1 MAVNHDTT
9 AKGAAAAGRFARRRP
24 SLAPPVQPLGLG
36 ALARDLFRRF
46 RNEHAAF
53 LFACAY
59 LVIEYNRLQMVW
71 PVLDVIPWA
80 QTLLLLS
87 LFFALRDPLSRR
99 PPLGAVV
106 PMTAF
111 ALSVLLSTAFAYL
124 PSKALSEWTMFFGWY
139 VVVLLLAGVITT
151 RQRLLLFL
159 VVYYL
164 VNLKMAQHG
173 FRVWAGRGFG
183 FAGWGATGS
192 PGWFQNSGEFGMQM
206 AVFLPIV
213 IAHIATLRHRVSKS
227 VRLLLYGIGLVVVS
241 SIIAS
246 NSRGAVAALAA
257 VGLWTLTYARHRA
270 RWSLWQLQPR
280 WCLVVMPQEFKA
292 RFETAGADD
301 TSTYRLT
308 YWKYAIDAVAERP
321 MFGVGFRNWPEYVVS
336 NYPELIGLESGK
348 GVEAIHNTYLEA
360 TTELGLVGAIVY
372 VFILLQ
378 IFVMNRAT
386 ARRTARSSDYLVSAT
401 AQGLNGSLF
410 AMLVASTFMSVLY
423 YPFVW
428 VLLALTVCTAG
439 VAVSRQPLHAGTRSA
454 GVQPF
459 VGVRRREQRRLQ
471 PNRSARGSHG
481 GTRPR
486 SVCAETLP

>member
-9 AKGAAAAGRFARRRP
+9 TKGAAAAGRFARRRP
-24 SLAPPVQPLGLG
+24 SLAPPVQALGLG

-213 IAHIATLRHRVSKS
+213 IAHIATLRHRASKS
-227 VRLLLYGIGLVVVS
+227 VRLLLYGTALVVVS

-257 VGLWTLTYARHRA
+257 VGLWSLTYARHRIRA
-270 RWSLWQLQPR
+270 LVLVAATVALV
-280 WCLVVMPQEFKA
+280 LVVMPQEFKA

-308 YWKYAIDAVAERP
+308 YWKYAIDVFAERP
-321 MFGVGFRNWPEYVVS
+321 MFGVGFRNWPEYVVA

-372 VFILLQ
+372 VCILLQ
-378 IFVMNRAT
+378 IFVLNRAT
-386 ARRTARSSDYLVSAT
+386 AGRTARGSDYLVSAT

-439 VAVSRQPLHAGTRSA
+439 VAVSRQSPDAGTRSA
-454 GVQPF
+454 GVHAI
-459 VGVRRREQRRLQ
+459 RR
-471 PNRSARGSHG
+471 SKA
-481 GTRPR
+481 
-486 SVCAETLP
+486 A